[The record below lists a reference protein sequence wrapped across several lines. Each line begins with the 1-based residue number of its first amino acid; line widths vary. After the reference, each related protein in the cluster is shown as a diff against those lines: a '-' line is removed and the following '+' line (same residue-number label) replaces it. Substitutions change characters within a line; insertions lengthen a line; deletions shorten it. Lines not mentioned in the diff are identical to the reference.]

1 MLVVPASH
9 ALAKKSAVRL
19 GETVNETYVL
29 PERRHSPAYHDFVL
43 GILNRGGV
51 IPPVFEFAGEMTTL
65 ISLIASGVGISVVA
79 ESAVKTSTAAMV
91 GCKIPDKIPTCRI
104 GQLYASLKNG
114 QVTASVVL
122 KRLVG
127 FSAKNRFYRVNRD
140 LGRIFKTKFI
150 LQYLSEPEL
159 RRRIRRGLLKV
170 EQLHALARDVFY
182 GRRGRINARE
192 LWEQMNTC
200 SCLNLILAC
209 IVYWQACEISRV
221 LSECDPVAN
230 GIDLSLLEHVSPIE
244 WDNVVLYGQY
254 ILDRK
259 LVRRPR
265 RAKRV
270 VLSV

>member
-1 MLVVPASH
+1 MLTASNS
-9 ALAKKSAVRL
+9 LRSPSTFTISATRKIREIL
-19 GETVNETYVL
+19 QLRWENHL
-29 PERRHSPAYHDFVL
+29 PERA
-43 GILNRGGV
+43 
-51 IPPVFEFAGEMTTL
+51 
-65 ISLIASGVGISVVA
+65 
-79 ESAVKTSTAAMV
+79 
-91 GCKIPDKIPTCRI
+91 
-104 GQLYASLKNG
+104 
-114 QVTASVVL
+114 
-122 KRLVG
+122 
-127 FSAKNRFYRVNRD
+127 
-140 LGRIFKTKFI
+140 I

-170 EQLHALARDVFY
+170 EQLHALARDVFF

-221 LSECDPVAN
+221 LSECDPIAN
-230 GIDLSLLEHVSPIE
+230 GVDLSLLEHVSPIE

-259 LVRRPR
+259 LVRRR
-265 RAKRV
+265 RGAKRV

>member
-1 MLVVPASH
+1 
-9 ALAKKSAVRL
+9 
-19 GETVNETYVL
+19 
-29 PERRHSPAYHDFVL
+29 
-43 GILNRGGV
+43 
-51 IPPVFEFAGEMTTL
+51 
-65 ISLIASGVGISVVA
+65 
-79 ESAVKTSTAAMV
+79 
-91 GCKIPDKIPTCRI
+91 
-104 GQLYASLKNG
+104 
-114 QVTASVVL
+114 
-122 KRLVG
+122 LVG
-127 FSAKNRFYRVNRD
+127 FSAKNRFYRADRD
-140 LGRIFKTKFI
+140 LGRIFKTEFI

-209 IVYWQACEISRV
+209 IVYWQGREISRV
-221 LSECDPVAN
+221 LSQCDPVAN

-259 LVRRPR
+259 LVRQR
-265 RAKRV
+265 RRTKRV
-270 VLSV
+270 GLRVRHKINVSNVSNIGTYCIVPFSVERVGMNIDPCDLLF

>member
-1 MLVVPASH
+1 
-9 ALAKKSAVRL
+9 
-19 GETVNETYVL
+19 
-29 PERRHSPAYHDFVL
+29 
-43 GILNRGGV
+43 
-51 IPPVFEFAGEMTTL
+51 
-65 ISLIASGVGISVVA
+65 
-79 ESAVKTSTAAMV
+79 
-91 GCKIPDKIPTCRI
+91 
-104 GQLYASLKNG
+104 
-114 QVTASVVL
+114 
-122 KRLVG
+122 LVG
-127 FSAKNRFYRVNRD
+127 FSAKNRFYRADRD
-140 LGRIFKTKFI
+140 LGRIFKTEFI

-209 IVYWQACEISRV
+209 IVYWQGREISRV
-221 LSECDPVAN
+221 LSQCDPVAN

-259 LVRRPR
+259 LVRQR
-265 RAKRV
+265 RRTKKV
-270 VLSV
+270 GLSV